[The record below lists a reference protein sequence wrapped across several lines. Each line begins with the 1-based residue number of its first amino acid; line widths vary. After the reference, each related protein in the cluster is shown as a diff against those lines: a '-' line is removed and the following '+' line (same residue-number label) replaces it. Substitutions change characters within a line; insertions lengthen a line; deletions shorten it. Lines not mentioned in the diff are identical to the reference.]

1 MQFVPIILFPKWDES
16 GNLVFYLC
24 MYIVVN
30 CGPPTIGYISI
41 TEIKALE
48 KLKEKWRVTIPVMIN
63 SNKASFIYHTK
74 CILFCNGLI
83 ISYKHHINCWKGIK
97 ELKMLLWN
105 SKLAKLVIS
114 WKPLTISGC
123 NSRIKIVTLTL
134 IFDWSKYYERYD
146 MSFIIATI
154 WIKNCILMV
163 PIQKD
168 EPAFWFFSLISNSLF
183 MQ

>member
-1 MQFVPIILFPKWDES
+1 MFQGWVVP
-16 GNLVFYLC
+16 VQ
-24 MYIVVN
+24 
-30 CGPPTIGYISI
+30 I
-41 TEIKALE
+41 TLGFAIFSEGLS
-48 KLKEKWRVTIPVMIN
+48 T
-63 SNKASFIYHTK
+63 F
-74 CILFCNGLI
+74 LFCSGILPNVASYPDGPALDKHLVLKNSLLI

-134 IFDWSKYYERYD
+134 IFDWSKSYERYD